1 MKQAGAALAG
11 LLVLAACERPAEM
24 QTPQADAPGAATNAP
39 ALAPASFPEV
49 YERVSPAVVSIY
61 AVATQAPPAVIYD
74 TPFGRVLERRPPVRS
89 MSSGSGFFI
98 SAEGHIVTNDHV
110 LGQADEVV
118 VVTTDDRK
126 LQARVVGRDPAT
138 DLAVLKVDGEDFPFV
153 SFSRAANP
161 RVGEAVIAIG
171 NPFGLGT
178 TATSGI
184 VSAYGRNIG
193 SAYVDF
199 VQLDAPINQGN
210 SGGPTFNAQGEVVG
224 VNSAIFSPTGANV
237 GIGFAIP
244 AALAREVTE
253 QLIRTGRVER
263 GFIGAGIGDLNPAQA
278 QALGAPEGGAVIA
291 SLVPGGPAAD
301 AGLRPG
307 DVIVQVDGE
316 AVTEAA
322 DVIRR
327 VSGSAEGARLTL
339 RILRQGRPQEVTVA
353 PERRAAPPQ
362 VR

>member
-11 LLVLAACERPAEM
+11 LLVLAACERPAE
-24 QTPQADAPGAATNAP
+24 TKLPQADAPSNATNAP

-61 AVATQAPPAVIYD
+61 SVATEAPAAVIYD

-110 LGQADEVV
+110 LGQAQEVV
-118 VVTTDDRK
+118 VVTTDERK
-126 LQARVVGRDPAT
+126 LRARVVGRDPAT

-224 VNSAIFSPTGANV
+224 VNSAIFSPTGGNV

-307 DVIVQVDGE
+307 DVVVQVDGE
-316 AVTEAA
+316 AVSGAA
-322 DVIRR
+322 DVIRQ
-327 VSGSAEGARLTL
+327 VSGAEAGARLRL
-339 RILRQGRPQEVTVA
+339 RVLRAGQPVDVTVA
-353 PERRAAPPQ
+353 PERRASPPQ

>member
-11 LLVLAACERPAEM
+11 LLVLAACERPAETRTA
-24 QTPQADAPGAATNAP
+24 QPDAPSNATNAP

-61 AVATQAPPAVIYD
+61 AVATETPPAVIYD

-118 VVTTDDRK
+118 VVTTDERK
-126 LQARVVGRDPAT
+126 LRARVVGRDPAT
-138 DLAVLKVDGEDFPFV
+138 DLAVLKVDGADFPFV

-244 AALAREVTE
+244 AALAREVTD

-278 QALGAPEGGAVIA
+278 QALGAPDGGAVIA
-291 SLVPGGPAAD
+291 TLVPGGPAAD

-307 DVIVQVDGE
+307 DVVVQVDGE

-327 VSGSAEGARLTL
+327 VSGSEEGARLTL
-339 RILRQGRPQEVTVA
+339 RVLRQGRPLEIIVA
-353 PERRAAPPQ
+353 PERRASPPQ